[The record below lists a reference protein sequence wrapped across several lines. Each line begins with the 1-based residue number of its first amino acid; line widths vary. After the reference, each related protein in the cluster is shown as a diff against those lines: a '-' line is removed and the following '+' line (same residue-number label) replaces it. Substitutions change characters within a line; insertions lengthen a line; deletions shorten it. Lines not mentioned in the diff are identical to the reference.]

1 ERICSDVAAR
11 GLAAVLDYT
20 HRLDGVALEPGTVRV
35 SRAELES
42 AHESADAGYL
52 QTLENVRA
60 NILAYQRAILN
71 RDVGIEPTLGIELGV
86 RYVPLRRVGVCIPG
100 GAAAYPST
108 LLMTVVP
115 AQAAGVAEIAVVA
128 PPTRF
133 GGYNTD
139 LLAACHAL
147 GVTEV
152 HRIGGAQAVAALA
165 YGVEGVPAV
174 DKIVGPGNL
183 FVALA
188 KKQVY
193 GEVDIDSIAGPSEVV
208 LIADASADPRYVA
221 SDLISQAEHSPG
233 VSILLT
239 WEPALID
246 RVAVALDQQ
255 LGWLGRGDLAR
266 DSLARF
272 GALIQVRDEAEA
284 VRLSN
289 LLAPEHLHISTIE
302 PRRLLPALTSAG
314 AIFLG
319 HHTPVAVGDYAAGP
333 SHVLPTGGT
342 ARWASGLSA
351 NDFLKR
357 SSLISVTRDGLA
369 RLAPDIRRLA
379 DIEGLSAHR
388 FSVDVRLSDPSQFPG
403 CGCDGRR
410 RAPCLWREESALMST
425 EFAAAGEKT
434 AGETAAGSQSAFSIR
449 PARPADAA
457 TIANLVYEL
466 AVYEKLEQ
474 FARATPDDFRRHLF
488 GPRPYAEAIVAEI
501 DGEPVGFALFFPTFS
516 SFRGQPGLYVED
528 VYVRPVHRG
537 RGVGKALLAKL
548 AKLAMD
554 RGLGRLEWAVLN
566 WNSPAI
572 GFYRSL
578 GARPLEDW
586 TVYRINDGPLAELA
600 ALAPS
605 E

>member
-1 ERICSDVAAR
+1 MTLSIRRIDCASSDALAAIVELRRELSPRGNVVTPEGRARTIAAFGEPLTPVQVVERICSDVAAR

-20 HRLDGVALEPGTVRV
+20 RRLDGVALEPGTVRV
-35 SRAELES
+35 PRAELES

-239 WEPALID
+239 WEPSLID
-246 RVAVALDQQ
+246 RVAVALDEQ

-403 CGCDGRR
+403 
-410 RAPCLWREESALMST
+410 
-425 EFAAAGEKT
+425 
-434 AGETAAGSQSAFSIR
+434 
-449 PARPADAA
+449 
-457 TIANLVYEL
+457 
-466 AVYEKLEQ
+466 
-474 FARATPDDFRRHLF
+474 
-488 GPRPYAEAIVAEI
+488 
-501 DGEPVGFALFFPTFS
+501 
-516 SFRGQPGLYVED
+516 
-528 VYVRPVHRG
+528 
-537 RGVGKALLAKL
+537 
-548 AKLAMD
+548 
-554 RGLGRLEWAVLN
+554 
-566 WNSPAI
+566 
-572 GFYRSL
+572 
-578 GARPLEDW
+578 
-586 TVYRINDGPLAELA
+586 
-600 ALAPS
+600 
-605 E
+605 